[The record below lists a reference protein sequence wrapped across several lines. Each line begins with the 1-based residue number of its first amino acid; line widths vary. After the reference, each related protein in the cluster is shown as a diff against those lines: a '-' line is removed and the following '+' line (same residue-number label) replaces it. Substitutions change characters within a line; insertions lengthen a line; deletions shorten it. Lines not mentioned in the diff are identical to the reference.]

1 VSDTPLDIVARL
13 FDAYAERGV
22 EGVLEGMDEEIV
34 IEVPPELSAE
44 PDVYRGHDGIR
55 RYFAGFEGMLDDV
68 RYEALELIPVG
79 ERVLARIRLGGR
91 GSSSGLDVDL
101 EAVVVHELR
110 DGKVTLMRPYPDMES
125 ALKAIA

>member
-1 VSDTPLDIVARL
+1 MGESNLEVVERL
-13 FDAYAERGV
+13 FAAYAARGV
-22 EGVLEGMDEEIV
+22 DGVLEGMDEEIV

-44 PDVYRGHDGIR
+44 PDTYRGHEGIR

-68 RYEALELIPVG
+68 RYEALELVPVG

-110 DGKVTLMRPYPDMES
+110 DGKVTLMRPYPDMET
-125 ALKAIA
+125 ALAALR

>member
-1 VSDTPLDIVARL
+1 
-13 FDAYAERGV
+13 
-22 EGVLEGMDEEIV
+22 
-34 IEVPPELSAE
+34 
-44 PDVYRGHDGIR
+44 
-55 RYFAGFEGMLDDV
+55 MLDDV

-110 DGKVTLMRPYPDMES
+110 DGKITLMRPYPDMES
-125 ALKAIA
+125 ALEALR

>member
-1 VSDTPLDIVARL
+1 MGESNLEVVERL
-13 FDAYAERGV
+13 FAAYAARGV
-22 EGVLEGMDEEIV
+22 DGALEGMDEKIV
-34 IEVPPELSAE
+34 VEVPPELSAE
-44 PDVYRGHDGIR
+44 PDVYRGHEGIR